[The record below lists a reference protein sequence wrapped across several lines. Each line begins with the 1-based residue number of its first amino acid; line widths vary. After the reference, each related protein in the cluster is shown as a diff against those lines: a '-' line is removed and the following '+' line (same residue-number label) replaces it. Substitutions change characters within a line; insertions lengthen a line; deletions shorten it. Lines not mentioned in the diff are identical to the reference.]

1 MSQAQAR
8 LRVAMSMPTLV
19 PGGMGGTETYTR
31 ELLAALA
38 RRDVVAVHAFV
49 PSTARGTSGDV
60 PETVLPGVGRRTGTV
75 GRVDTLLQA
84 GVVHRTRIRRM
95 LEAADVVHLPFTVN
109 VPAPR
114 GPGVAVT
121 LHDVQHLDLPHLFS
135 RVDHAYRRVFYEDV
149 SRRADV
155 VVTISEFS
163 RERIVEHLGLADDR
177 VVVAPLGVDTD
188 GFTVAGDQGRENVVL
203 FPARSWPHKNHARL
217 VEAVGRLRA
226 DDPDLRLVLTG
237 GALDRLGPLPP
248 WVDVRGLVP
257 LAELRDLMRRA
268 RVLAFP
274 SLYEG
279 FGLPP
284 LEAMAS
290 GLPVASSNAGALPE
304 VCGDAAVLFDPTDVD
319 AIADGLL
326 RAMADHERLR
336 AAGVQRVRE
345 FTWDRSAALHEE
357 AYLRAARS

>member
-1 MSQAQAR
+1 MSKAQER
-8 LRVAMSMPTLV
+8 LRVAVSMPTLV

-31 ELLAALA
+31 ELLTTLA
-38 RRDVVAVHAFV
+38 RRDRVDVHAFV
-49 PSTARGTSGDV
+49 PATALGINGDV
-60 PETVLPGVGRRTGTV
+60 PETVLPGVGRRAGSL
-75 GRVDTLLQA
+75 GRAQTLLEA
-84 GVVHRTRIRRM
+84 GVVHRGRIRR
-95 LEAADVVHLPFTVN
+95 LLHGADVVHLPFTVN

-114 GPGVAVT
+114 GPAVAVT
-121 LHDVQHLDLPHLFS
+121 LHDVQHLDLPHLFT
-135 RVDHAYRRVFYEDV
+135 RVDHAYRKVFYDNT

-155 VVTISEFS
+155 VITISEFS
-163 RERIVEHLGLADDR
+163 RERIVEHLGLADER

-188 GFTVAGDQGRENVVL
+188 GFAFAGEAGRENFIL

-217 VEAVGRLRA
+217 VQAVEQLR
-226 DDPDLRLVLTG
+226 DQDPDLRLVLTG
-237 GALDRLGPLPP
+237 GALDRLGPLPS

-257 LAELRDLMRRA
+257 LAELRELMRRA

-304 VCGDAAVLFDPTDVD
+304 VCGEAAAFFDPTDVD
-319 AIADGLL
+319 AIADGIS

-336 AAGVQRVRE
+336 AAGAERVRQ

-357 AYLRAARS
+357 AYLAAARS